1 MECVTRRPALRAPS
15 GATSRSASPS
25 SWSRERGWGE
35 IANETPRPV
44 YWGIPP
50 VRSEEFRHLKKPA
63 ISVYW
68 GIPGH
73 TDWEYSQSGCPGIPQ
88 LRDMLGFLR
97 VVLGRRDSACWSAQ
111 KSAGNLSGSRALGEN
126 DGEKGPECHG
136 DVMYFNPK
144 TSVKRRMYYS
154 LALKRGFRA
163 TVVQNRMASRLI
175 FMCFHGLAYRSAPC
189 FEDGYPVQC

>member
-1 MECVTRRPALRAPS
+1 MA
-15 GATSRSASPS
+15 
-25 SWSRERGWGE
+25 
-35 IANETPRPV
+35 
-44 YWGIPP
+44 
-50 VRSEEFRHLKKPA
+50 
-63 ISVYW
+63 
-68 GIPGH
+68 
-73 TDWEYSQSGCPGIPQ
+73 
-88 LRDMLGFLR
+88 GFLR

-111 KSAGNLSGSRALGEN
+111 KIAGNQTECISQSLFSGGLASRETVESIGIPRRDGNLSGSRALGEN